1 MAETSVITKA
11 RRVAL
16 CKLTSGAIT
25 TMPAITHIAFGDGG
39 VDGNGNPLTPADTQ
53 TTLKR
58 EVARYPINA
67 QDDAEHPGLSYP
79 VDTTARYTVTIPK
92 EDLAGEKISEA
103 ALVDAAGALAAIKTM
118 YVKQKDEGVSFT
130 FTFDD
135 EF

>member
-1 MAETSVITKA
+1 MAETSVITKT

-16 CKLTSGAIT
+16 CKLTSGAIGAI
-25 TMPAITHIAFGDGG
+25 PAVTQIAFGDGG
-39 VDGNGNPLTPADTQ
+39 VDTNGNPITPVETQ
-53 TTLKR
+53 TALKR
-58 EVARYPINA
+58 EIARYPI
-67 QDDAEHPGLSYP
+67 DGVTYP

-103 ALVDAAGALAAIKTM
+103 ALVDSSGALVAIKTM
-118 YVKQKDEGVSFT
+118 YVKQKDEGVSFS